1 VERLRQLGRSVRF
14 VRFEL
19 QVCSVELRS
28 HSRKTFL
35 REHLFST
42 RHFPSV
48 TKAPPKCRG
57 QELYR
62 QTCRKL
68 ERVAMV
74 LLAMLTTQSLVSPLF
89 AQTTVG
95 TGSIVGNVTD
105 PSAAVISGAS
115 VTITN
120 VATGQVLSLTTNSS
134 GAYNSGALLPG
145 NYKVRVLAQG
155 FSQVDTPVTVLVGN
169 TATVNA
175 KLQIGQESQV
185 LEVQG
190 SAVRVNTEQATVQ
203 GVLNAEQIEN
213 LPVNGRNF
221 LALAQLE
228 PGVQIQ
234 DGQDLDPTKGGYSSI
249 SFGGRFGRT
258 ARIEV
263 DGVDVS
269 DETVGTTTMDI
280 PSSGIEEF
288 QLSQSSLDLSN
299 ELTSS
304 GAVNVTTRSGTNTIH
319 GEAFGLFRDS
329 SLAAALPTPPGLA
342 HPTFQRSQYGG
353 RLGGPII
360 KNKIF
365 YFLDAERNLQHGQAP
380 VLVGAPF
387 NQFSGD
393 FNSPFT
399 EDNLM
404 AKTDYQPT
412 KWAHAFYRFSYF
424 KNSLLANSGLGF
436 SVYDTKNITRNHV
449 IGLDFS
455 TGNFSHSIR
464 FEYLK
469 FQNQIVDATRGS
481 GLPLASFPLELQI
494 GGLFTGP
501 NLLAPQS
508 TLQSNHQLKYDGSK
522 SLGSHVI
529 RYGFGYNHIVGGG
542 FGAEFSIAPYL
553 FTNVGNL
560 ETTFAQTGPF
570 PGGESN
576 PLNYPVEFVE
586 LGNGLG
592 YSTSTPAFGYPAG
605 GLTDNRIGAYVG
617 DSWKVKRNLTV
628 TYGLRYVRD
637 TGRID
642 SNLPGIPQL
651 NALMPGLGN
660 PVKEPNLNL
669 APQLGIAW
677 DPTGQGKTVVRAG
690 IGLFYENAIWNIV
703 LFDTD
708 RQRTGA
714 FGQFPVACNGANNPQ
729 PILASGGLLPPPTF
743 CGTSSGGLVA
753 IGTVANQIEAYQ
765 RRYQSLSP
773 FDVNLANPNYAGSLV
788 DQGLGVGGMLNP
800 NYQTPRSVQMNLG
813 IQRQIR
819 SGMILTVDFVR
830 NVATH
835 YLLGIDENHTGD
847 THYFS
852 KTGALDAINVTNAQ
866 FGCLPGVPGIQC
878 AINAGATMAAYAGN
892 GLTSS
897 GDFNVDCNNPTVGF
911 GHPCAFGGLNP
922 NAPPLSFLNPI
933 GRSVYNGLQA
943 KLVENAKQPFRGVH
957 ALNFQ
962 VAYSLSRFEN
972 TGGNSASS
980 PGASDQ
986 DFPRQALD
994 NTTPNRYFGPSVLD
1008 RTHQISF
1015 GGYADLPAGF
1025 QISMISHF
1033 WSPLATSVVV
1043 PNTNLGP
1050 GEIFRTDF
1058 TGDGTVQDPM
1068 PGTKVGNF
1076 DRGINA
1082 SNINAAITQYNNTY
1096 AGQATPAGQV
1106 LIQNGLF
1113 TLAQLQQMGDG
1124 VAPSLP
1130 LAPSGQVNLSWL
1142 RAFDLKL
1149 TWIYTFHERFT
1160 VQPCVGFYNLFN
1172 FANFDLPSATLNGL
1186 LTGAVGQINGTASVA
1201 HNITRVGVGT
1211 GVYALGA
1218 PRQIEFGLQLNF

>member
-1 VERLRQLGRSVRF
+1 MLAS
-14 VRFEL
+14 
-19 QVCSVELRS
+19 
-28 HSRKTFL
+28 
-35 REHLFST
+35 
-42 RHFPSV
+42 
-48 TKAPPKCRG
+48 
-57 QELYR
+57 R

-68 ERVAMV
+68 EWIAVV
-74 LLAMLTTQSLVSPLF
+74 LLAMLATQSLVCPLF

-120 VATGQVLSLTTNSS
+120 VATGQVVSLTTNSA
-134 GAYNSGALLPG
+134 GDYNSGALLPG
-145 NYKVRVLAQG
+145 NYKVQVLAQG
-155 FSQVDTPVTVLVGN
+155 FSQVETPVTVLVGN
-169 TATVNA
+169 TATVNT

-185 LEVQG
+185 VDVQG
-190 SAVRVNTEQATVQ
+190 SALRVNTEQATVQ

-213 LPVNGRNF
+213 LPIDGRNF

-234 DGQDLDPTKGGYSSI
+234 DGQDFDPTKGGYSSI

-263 DGVDVS
+263 DGIDVS
-269 DETVGTTTMDI
+269 DEMTGTTTMDI
-280 PSSGIEEF
+280 PASGIEEF
-288 QLSQSSLDLSN
+288 QVSQSSLDLSN

-304 GAVNVTTRSGTNTIH
+304 GAVNVTTRSGTNNIH

-342 HPTFQRSQYGG
+342 PPGFQRSQYGG

-360 KNKIF
+360 KNKFF
-365 YFLDAERNLQHGQAP
+365 YFLDAERTLQHGQAP

-387 NQFSGD
+387 SQFSGY

-404 AKTDYQPT
+404 AKADWQPT
-412 KWAHAFYRFSYF
+412 QWAHVFYRFSYF
-424 KNSLLANSGLGF
+424 KNSLLSNFGYGF
-436 SVYDTKNITRNHV
+436 SVYDNKDITRNHL

-464 FEYLK
+464 FGYLK
-469 FQNQIVDATRGS
+469 FQNQLVDATRGS
-481 GLPLASFPLELQI
+481 SFPLAAFPLEIQV
-494 GGLFTGP
+494 GGLITGP
-501 NLLAPQS
+501 NWLAPQS

-529 RYGFGYNHIVGGG
+529 HYGFGYNHIVGVA
-542 FGAEFSIAPYL
+542 FAAFFSIAPYL
-553 FTNVGNL
+553 GTNVGDL

-576 PLNYPVEFVE
+576 PLNYPVESVE

-592 YSTSTPAFGYPAG
+592 YVTTTPAFGYPAG
-605 GLTDNRIGAYVG
+605 GNTDNRIGAYVG
-617 DSWKVKRNLTV
+617 DSWKVKQNLTL

-642 SNLPGIPQL
+642 GNLPGIPQL

-660 PVKEPNLNL
+660 PVKQPNLNL
-669 APQLGIAW
+669 APQLGVAW
-677 DPTGQGKTVVRAG
+677 DPTGQGKSVVRAG
-690 IGLFYENAIWNIV
+690 IGLYYENALWVTSI
-703 LFDTD
+703 FDAE

-714 FGQFPVACNGANNPQ
+714 FGNFPAACNGANNPQ
-729 PILASGGLLPPPTF
+729 HILASGGLLPLPTF
-743 CGTSSGGLVA
+743 CGTPSGGLVA
-753 IGTVANQIEAYQ
+753 IGTVANQIEDYQ
-765 RRYQSLSP
+765 RRYQALSP
-773 FDVNLANPNYAGSLV
+773 FNVNLPNPNYAGSLV
-788 DQGLGVGGMLNP
+788 DQGIGPNSMLDP
-800 NYQTPRSVQMNLG
+800 NYRTPRSVQMNVG
-813 IQRQIR
+813 IQHQIR
-819 SGMILTVDFVR
+819 RGMIVTADFVR
-830 NVATH
+830 NVGTH
-835 YLLGIDENHTGD
+835 YLLDIDENHAGD
-847 THYFS
+847 VHYFS
-852 KTGALDAINVTNAQ
+852 RTGALDAINVTNAQ
-866 FGCLPGVPGIQC
+866 FGCLPGAAGIQC
-878 AINAGATMAAYAGN
+878 AINAGATIAAYAGN

-897 GDFNVDCNNPTVGF
+897 TASNVACNNPSVGF
-911 GHPCAFGGLNP
+911 GHPCAFGGINP
-922 NAPPLSFLNPI
+922 NAPPLYFLNPV

-943 KLVENAKQPFRGVH
+943 KLVENAKQPFRGVR

-962 VAYSLSRFEN
+962 LSYALSRFEN
-972 TGGNSASS
+972 AGSGGGDS

-986 DFPRQALD
+986 DFPNPALD
-994 NTTPNRYFGPSVLD
+994 NTAPNRYFGPSVLD

-1015 GGYADLPAGF
+1015 GGYAELPAGF
-1025 QISMISHF
+1025 QIGIISHF
-1033 WSPLATSVVV
+1033 WSPLAVGVIV

-1058 TGDGTVQDPM
+1058 TGDGTTQDPM
-1068 PGTKVGNF
+1068 PGTKLGNF
-1076 DRGINA
+1076 GRGINA
-1082 SNINAAITQYNNTY
+1082 SNINAAITQYNHIY

-1124 VAPSLP
+1124 VAPTLP
-1130 LAPSGQVNLSWL
+1130 LAPPGQVNLSWM
-1142 RAFDLKL
+1142 RAFDMKVA
-1149 TWIYTFHERFT
+1149 WAYTFHERFT
-1160 VQPCVGFYNLFN
+1160 VQPSVGFYNLFN
-1172 FANFDLPSATLNGL
+1172 FANFGTLDGL
-1186 LTGAVGQINGTASVA
+1186 LTGSVGQINGTNSVGYK
-1201 HNITRVGVGT
+1201 ITRVGVGT
-1211 GVYALGA
+1211 GVYAVGA
-1218 PRQIEFGLQLNF
+1218 PRQIEFGLQLSF